1 VHDPEKSVPG
11 FNVMLE
17 QKNGAGRRS
26 NKSRHALV
34 CNFVT
39 RLSNLLGRFG
49 FKVFIH
55 AFQDALPT
63 GKSLSPDES
72 EGTELLWRL
81 PRPAIPGD
89 GRMGLSAQLAFFEVR
104 ALVFFVSQQDFQVQ
118 MQIDCL
124 SGGNLHKKFS
134 R

>member
-1 VHDPEKSVPG
+1 MIRKSRYQVSTSC
-11 FNVMLE
+11 
-17 QKNGAGRRS
+17 S
-26 NKSRHALV
+26 NKKMERDDDRIKVVTPSCV
-34 CNFVT
+34 NFVT

-72 EGTELLWRL
+72 EGTELLRRL